1 MKLDFQLDTKS
12 NQLVEQIK
20 CYCGHT
26 TYCDCG
32 PLQSSV
38 EWLYEQLT
46 STRYDK
52 SRSEELFQTAKQMYQ
67 DELNKNNNMKEK
79 TILSASAGGVDVSI
93 SLSAF
98 CTAHELTDAF
108 ASLLSALTFTQD
120 TIEEAFLQKAEE
132 VRQIRLERRKSFVSL
147 SQEDDCN

>member
-1 MKLDFQLDTKS
+1 MK
-12 NQLVEQIK
+12 EQIK

-32 PLQSSV
+32 PLQNSI

-46 STRYDK
+46 STWYDK
-52 SRSEELFQTAKQMYQ
+52 SSSEELLATAKQMYQ
-67 DELNKNNNMKEK
+67 DELNKNNMKHLEK
-79 TILSASAGGVDVSI
+79 TVLSASAAGVDVSI

-108 ASLLSALTFTQD
+108 ASLLSALTFAQD